1 MNVKDVILKY
11 VKVDLKGLL
20 VDYVMEVVV
29 KAKLEAIVK
38 DTSNPYDDMLL
49 AYVYPMLKDAAEKA
63 VVDLEEKI
71 GV

>member
-1 MNVKDVILKY
+1 MNVKEVILKY

-38 DTSNPYDDMLL
+38 DTSNPYDDMML